1 MHLNIKD
8 LRKLDELEVIREAD
22 TWVALLAYDLVVRC
36 S

>member
-8 LRKLDELEVIREAD
+8 LRKLDDLAVIREAD
-22 TWVALLAYDLVVRC
+22 TWVALLAHDLVIRC